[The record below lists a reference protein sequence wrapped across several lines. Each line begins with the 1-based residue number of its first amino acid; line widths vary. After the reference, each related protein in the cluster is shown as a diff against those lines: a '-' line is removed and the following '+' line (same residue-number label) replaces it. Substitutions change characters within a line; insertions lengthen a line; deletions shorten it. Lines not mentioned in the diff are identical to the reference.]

1 MMAFR
6 LSVMRMPPRGNV
18 RCMPTLTPKSMTRR
32 SRIQPVPA
40 AAEATWLG
48 QERKRTASAAAA
60 AAARHPAFE
69 PRAVRSMPIRVIS
82 LSRGGSGGVAAPAD
96 SLCEVFCSKVKQ
108 LNPSGV
114 TEQRIPANPRKRQS
128 ATDAIA
134 DEMEKIEAALTTG
147 TNSRGG
153 REFVVLLDERG
164 RPLDEYSVAETIAE
178 ASDDGYAGLAFVI
191 GGPHGLHKDLRRK
204 YKTISLSKLVLNH
217 HVARVV
223 LLEQLYRGYAQLAAH
238 PYHHT

>member
-1 MMAFR
+1 M
-6 LSVMRMPPRGNV
+6 
-18 RCMPTLTPKSMTRR
+18 
-32 SRIQPVPA
+32 QPVPA

-48 QERKRTASAAAA
+48 QERKGTASAAAA
-60 AAARHPAFE
+60 ARHQAFQ

-82 LSRGGSGGVAAPAD
+82 LSRGGSGGVAGPAD

-128 ATDAIA
+128 ASDAIA
-134 DEMEKIEAALTTG
+134 DEMEKIEAALTAG

-178 ASDDGYAGLAFVI
+178 ASDDGYTGLAFVI
-191 GGPHGLHKDLRRK
+191 GGPHGLHQDLRRK